1 MQEPARRVA
10 AIALHFN
17 RKRWQY
23 FESSAHHQNSRV
35 PLEDCRVLVGRVGP
49 RLGEAGVARLMATRS
64 RQMCW
69 PSLHGNLIMAHHAG
83 REEARD
89 PRPPKSVGAPTR
101 PLPPPPPTQTREG
114 STRPPLQPPVPPTD
128 LPIAPEP
135 PPPPPHH

>member
-10 AIALHFN
+10 AIALHLN
-17 RKRWQY
+17 RKRWKY
-23 FESSAHHQNSRV
+23 FESSAHHQTSRV

-101 PLPPPPPTQTREG
+101 P
-114 STRPPLQPPVPPTD
+114 
-128 LPIAPEP
+128 P
-135 PPPPPHH
+135 PPPPPHQTAEGSTRRTLQSQRHPTGLPND